1 MKPAANTGAAAAPA
15 ELAGQRNGKI
25 SLLLFIHMMY
35 NIRRINLEAS
45 VLYTNA
51 LLTDLYQLTMMQGLF
66 LEGKHEQYCV
76 FDRYYR
82 SNPFNGGYTV
92 VAGLEHLIDYVSR
105 IHFSDDDID
114 YLKQTGIFCDEFLE
128 YLRTWSFT
136 GDIYAM
142 PEGTVAF
149 PQEVLLR
156 VHAKKDECLLLETC
170 MSMIMN
176 HESLI
181 ATKARRVRTV
191 AGKDALMEKLHLM
204 NGPYL
209 TNAAMLLFSKDPEKW
224 QLGAYVKIGYFE
236 TDADLLYQDEI
247 HGSILEQIDKIVELV
262 YLKYMRAK
270 ITYEGMQR
278 IERFFVPEEALRE
291 ALLNAL
297 GHKQY
302 QSGVPIQI
310 SVYEDK
316 LYIANCGCLPENW
329 TLENLMSKHASSPY
343 NPNIAHVFYLAG
355 FIESWGRGIEK
366 ICSACEKDGVP
377 QPEYTINPGD
387 IMIKFTAPEDRLI
400 RSVTGRVTEKV
411 TDKVTDTL
419 DETSLKILNLLAV
432 DPAYTT
438 TFLAENLSLS
448 RKTVSLRLK
457 MLKDA
462 GLIERIGSD
471 RKGYWKLL
479 K

>member
-1 MKPAANTGAAAAPA
+1 
-15 ELAGQRNGKI
+15 
-25 SLLLFIHMMY
+25 
-35 NIRRINLEAS
+35 
-45 VLYTNA
+45 
-51 LLTDLYQLTMMQGLF
+51 
-66 LEGKHEQYCV
+66 
-76 FDRYYR
+76 
-82 SNPFNGGYTV
+82 
-92 VAGLEHLIDYVSR
+92 
-105 IHFSDDDID
+105 
-114 YLKQTGIFCDEFLE
+114 
-128 YLRTWSFT
+128 
-136 GDIYAM
+136 
-142 PEGTVAF
+142 
-149 PQEVLLR
+149 
-156 VHAKKDECLLLETC
+156 
-170 MSMIMN
+170 
-176 HESLI
+176 
-181 ATKARRVRTV
+181 
-191 AGKDALMEKLHLM
+191 MEKLHLM

-278 IERFFVPEEALRE
+278 IERYFVPEEALRE

-297 GHKQY
+297 CHKQY

-377 QPEYTINPGD
+377 QPEYTVNPGD
-387 IMIKFTAPEDRLI
+387 IMIKFTAPEDRVI
-400 RSVTGRVTEKV
+400 RVTERVTVKV
-411 TDKVTDTL
+411 TDKVTDK
-419 DETSLKILNLLAV
+419 EQELLALLME
-432 DPAYTT
+432 DPGYTMPQ
-438 TFLAENLSLS
+438 LAKRLNVS
-448 RKTVSLRLK
+448 RKTIAARLK
-457 MLKDA
+457 MLKES